1 MERMDGVP
9 FDVPPDVDLGKAWIA
24 VAAQVW
30 RRQPGRVERLVG
42 RLLRS
47 PGLARAMLTTP
58 SLLVPWLLATVGVLA
73 AGALVTQATGEP
85 LVALLAPVVAGAGI
99 AYSYG
104 PGMDPCWELSLSMAI
119 SESMVLLTRALS
131 VFFVNALLALAAS
144 LASPAAAGIALGWF
158 VPMTAVSTLA
168 LAAATLSRSAS
179 IGLSAAVVAWT
190 LTVLVTSSATGRFA
204 AAVEGGL
211 TLLLPY
217 LLVAVCC
224 TAIVVY
230 RPATPRGAHER

>member
-1 MERMDGVP
+1 MERMD
-9 FDVPPDVDLGKAWIA
+9 DNSLDVDLDRVWVG

-30 RRQPGRVERLVG
+30 RREPGRLERLVG

-47 PGLARAMLTTP
+47 PGLARALLTTP

-73 AGALVTQATGEP
+73 AGVLVTQTTGEP
-85 LVALLAPVVAGAGI
+85 LVALLAPAAAGAGI

-104 PGMDPCWELSLSMAI
+104 PGMDPCWELSCSMAI
-119 SESMVLLTRALS
+119 SESMVLLTRALA

-144 LASPAAAGIALGWF
+144 LVSPVASGIAFGWF
-158 VPMTAVSTLA
+158 VPMAAVSMLA
-168 LAAATLSRSAS
+168 LAVATLTRSAN
-179 IGLSAAVVAWT
+179 IGLSAALIAWT
-190 LTVLVTSSATGRFA
+190 LTILATSSATGSFG
-204 AAVEGGL
+204 AAVDGGL

-230 RPATPRGAHER
+230 RPATPRGSHER